1 MIKLSFVHLHLHTQY
16 SLLDGAIRIDEL
28 VKKAKEYNMP
38 AIAIT
43 DHGNMFGAIEMYKE
57 CKKNNIKPIIGCEFY
72 VAPRSRLDKD
82 GRIDTEPN
90 HLILLAM
97 NNTGYKNLVKLCS
110 IGYTEG
116 FYYKPR
122 IDLEVLEKYYEGLI
136 CLSAC
141 IAGGLSRK
149 ILNGD
154 ILGAKEMLKKYL
166 EIFGKERYFLELQ
179 DNKLREQIL
188 VNQKLLEFSKE
199 FGVDVVAT
207 NDCHYLNKED
217 YDFHEVLLCIQTRKT
232 LNDEDRLRFKT
243 NEFYFKSPDEMK
255 EAFSNVPEAIENT
268 LKIADM
274 CNVELEFGHT
284 ILPEFKIDENISHL
298 EYFRRKCYEGIEK
311 RYTKEEYDKV
321 KERLE
326 YEISVIDKMG
336 YIDYFL
342 IVADFIN
349 YAKSQNIPVGPGR
362 GSGAGSIAA
371 YLIGITDIDPLKF
384 DLIFERFLN
393 PERVSMP
400 DFDVDFCYERRQEVI
415 DYVSNKYGKDHVAQI
430 ITFGTMAARAAIRDV
445 ARVLDIQYQKADTI
459 AKMIPH
465 NIKITIDQ
473 ALQENADLKK
483 LYDSDIET
491 KKIIDISKKIEGLAR
506 QASTHACGVVITKE
520 PVVNYVP
527 LYENEGQISTQYT
540 MTTLEELG
548 LLKMDFLGLRTLT
561 VIDDTKKLVKKI
573 RNIDVDFGKFDDKD
587 TYKMLT
593 QGKTMG
599 VFQMESPGFRKMIM
613 KMEPDSIEDIIV
625 MISLYRPGPMDQIP
639 RYIKNKNNKDNI
651 EYTHESLKEI
661 LRPTYGCMVYQ
672 EQVMQIFR
680 KLAGYS
686 LGRADIVRRAMGK
699 KKIDV
704 MNKEREVFIEGAGK
718 NGIDSVSANK
728 IFDEMAE
735 FAKYAFNKSH
745 AAAYAVVAY
754 QTAYLKC
761 HYPNEFMAAFM
772 NSFIGNQNKIPVYI
786 NECRE
791 LGIEVL
797 KPDINESYL
806 KFAVING
813 KIRFALNSIKNVGQ
827 SAIEEIIKERKLNG
841 KYKNFIDFCQ
851 RVSLENV
858 NKKCIESLI
867 KAGCFDE
874 IEKEYNRY
882 DLLENFESIVDGV
895 AHTRKSN
902 YINQIDFFGQ
912 IEEDSTSIK
921 IEKSGRIPSNKEL
934 LDMEKEMLGLYIS
947 GHPLDEY
954 KSYINKNSTIRSVDI
969 NQDEDESE
977 EAQSNLE
984 YDGKNVAMC
993 GIFNKGKILMTKSGK
1008 NMMFATL
1015 EDLYGSVELVLFPN
1029 VFEKYEN
1036 ILQDDT
1042 VVKVTGKV
1050 SIKEDEKSK
1059 ILVSNMEKIE
1069 NATKKEQPKEIII
1082 TKIYIRIPKDKFD
1095 LEDKVIG
1102 YIKDLSKEY
1111 PGDSEVY
1118 IFYDGTNKMRIL
1130 NKNNFLSDIS
1140 IVEDRLGK
1148 AFGKENVK
1156 IKKIKEVRQ

>member
-1 MIKLSFVHLHLHTQY
+1 MSFVHLHLHTQY
-16 SLLDGAIRIDEL
+16 SLLDGAIRIEEV

-57 CKKNNIKPIIGCEFY
+57 CKKNVIKPIIGCELY
-72 VAPRSRLDKD
+72 VAPRSRLDKE

-97 NNTGYKNLVKLCS
+97 NNVGYKNLVKLCS

-122 IDLEVLEKYYEGLI
+122 IDLEVLEQYNEGLI

-149 ILNGD
+149 IVNGD
-154 ILGAKEMLKKYL
+154 LLGAKEMLEKYIS
-166 EIFGKERYFLELQ
+166 IFGKDRYFLEIQ

-188 VNQKLLEFSKE
+188 VNQKLIEFSKE
-199 FGVDVVAT
+199 YGLSLVAT

-232 LNDEDRLRFKT
+232 LNDEDRLRFKV
-243 NEFYFKSPDEMK
+243 NEFYFKSPEEMK
-255 EAFSNVPEAIENT
+255 EAFKNVPEAIENT

-284 ILPEFKIDENISHL
+284 ILPEFKIDEDITHL
-298 EYFRRKCYEGIEK
+298 EYFTKKCYEGIKK
-311 RYTKEEYDKV
+311 RYKQEDYPKV
-321 KERLE
+321 KERLD

-349 YAKSQNIPVGPGR
+349 YAKSQGIPVGPGR

-371 YLIGITDIDPLKF
+371 YLIGITDIDPLRF
-384 DLIFERFLN
+384 GLIFERFLN

-415 DYVSNKYGKDHVAQI
+415 DYVSNKYGKEHVAQI

-445 ARVLDIQYQKADTI
+445 ARVLDIPYQKADTI
-459 AKMIPH
+459 AKLVPH
-465 NIKITIDQ
+465 NFKITIDG
-473 ALQENADLKK
+473 ALDQSPDLRK
-483 LYDSDIET
+483 LYNEDIET
-491 KKIIDISKKIEGLAR
+491 KRIIDISKKIEGLAR

-573 RNIDVDFGKFDDKD
+573 RGIDVDFGTFEDKE

-593 QGKTMG
+593 QGKTLG
-599 VFQMESPGFRKMIM
+599 VFQMESPGFRKMMM

-639 RYIKNKNNKDNI
+639 RYIKNKNNKENI
-651 EYTHESLKEI
+651 EYTHESLKNI
-661 LRPTYGCMVYQ
+661 LKPTYGCMVYQ

-680 KLAGYS
+680 DLAGYS

-704 MNKEREVFIEGAGK
+704 MNKEREVFVEGAYK
-718 NGIDSVSANK
+718 NGIDSESANK

-761 HYPNEFMAAFM
+761 HYPNEFMAAYM
-772 NSFIGNQNKIPVYI
+772 NSFIGNQNKIPIYI
-786 NECRE
+786 NESRE

-797 KPDINESYL
+797 KPDINESYS

-813 KIRFALNSIKNVGQ
+813 KIRFALNSIKNVGE
-827 SAIEEIIKERKLNG
+827 SAIDEIIRERKING
-841 KYKNFIDFCQ
+841 KYKSFIDFCQ
-851 RVSLENV
+851 RVSSDAI
-858 NKKCIESLI
+858 NKKCVESLI

-874 IEKEYNRY
+874 VEKEYNRY
-882 DLLENFESIVDGV
+882 DLLDNFEGIIEGV
-895 AHTRKSN
+895 NHTRKNN
-902 YINQIDFFGQ
+902 YINQIDFFGE
-912 IEEDSTSIK
+912 IEDSGNSIK
-921 IEKSGRIPSNKEL
+921 IDKSGRIPSKKEL
-934 LDMEKEMLGLYIS
+934 LEMEKEMLGLYIS

-954 KSYINKNSTIRSVDI
+954 KAYIEKNSTVTTVELNDNDEIS
-969 NQDEDESE
+969 EDEVE
-977 EAQSNLE
+977 EKES
-984 YDGKNVAMC
+984 YDSKIVTIC
-993 GIFNKGKILMTKSGK
+993 GIFNRGKVLLTKSGK
-1008 NMMFATL
+1008 NMMFAEL
-1015 EDLYGSVELVLFPN
+1015 EDLLGTVELVLFPN
-1029 VFEKYEN
+1029 IYERFEN
-1036 ILQDDT
+1036 ILQDEAII
-1042 VVKVTGKV
+1042 KVTGKV
-1050 SIKEDEKSK
+1050 SVKEDEKTK
-1059 ILVSNMEKIE
+1059 ILVSNIVVVDKDRKEPAIEKI
-1069 NATKKEQPKEIII
+1069 NTIK
-1082 TKIYIRIPKDKFD
+1082 KIYIRIPKDKID
-1095 LEDKVIG
+1095 LEDRVIG
-1102 YIKDLSKEY
+1102 YIKDLSKEF
-1111 PGDSEVY
+1111 PGKSEVY
-1118 IFYDGTNKMRIL
+1118 IFYDGTNKMRLL
-1130 NKNNFLSDIS
+1130 NKVNFLQDNSF
-1140 IVEDRLGK
+1140 VLERLEL
-1148 AFGKENVK
+1148 AFGKENVR
-1156 IKKIKEVRQ
+1156 IQ

>member
-1 MIKLSFVHLHLHTQY
+1 MSFVHLHLHTQY
-16 SLLDGAIRIDEL
+16 SLLDGAIRIEEL
-28 VKKAKEYNMP
+28 VKKAKECNMP
-38 AIAIT
+38 AVAIT
-43 DHGNMFGAIEMYKE
+43 DHGSMFGAIEMYKE
-57 CKKNNIKPIIGCEFY
+57 CKKNGIKPIIGCEFY

-82 GRIDTEPN
+82 GRVDTDPN

-122 IDLEVLEKYYEGLI
+122 IDLEVLEKYNDGLI

-149 ILNGD
+149 IINGD
-154 ILGAKEMLKKYL
+154 IVGAKEMLEKYL
-166 EIFGKERYFLELQ
+166 SIFGKDRYFLELQ

-199 FGVDVVAT
+199 YGVEVVAT

-232 LNDEDRLRFKT
+232 LNDEDRLKFKV
-243 NEFYFKSPDEMK
+243 NEFYVKTPEEMK
-255 EAFSNVPEAIENT
+255 EAFKNVPQAIENT

-284 ILPEFKIDENISHL
+284 VLPEFKIDENITHL
-298 EYFRRKCYEGIEK
+298 EYFTKKCYEAIDKKYKVED
-311 RYTKEEYDKV
+311 YTKV
-321 KERLE
+321 KERLD

-349 YAKSQNIPVGPGR
+349 YAKSQGIPVGPGR
-362 GSGAGSIAA
+362 GSGAGSLAA
-371 YLIGITDIDPLKF
+371 YLIGITDIDPIKF

-445 ARVLDIQYQKADTI
+445 ARVLDIPYQKADMI
-459 AKMIPH
+459 AKMVPH

-473 ALQENADLKK
+473 AIAENPDLKK
-483 LYDSDIET
+483 LYDTDLET
-491 KKIIDISKKIEGLAR
+491 KRIIDISKKIEGLAR

-561 VIDDTKKLVKKI
+561 VINDTKKLIKKI
-573 RNIDVDFGKFDDKD
+573 RGIDVDFGTFEDKE

-593 QGKTMG
+593 QGKTLG
-599 VFQMESPGFRKMIM
+599 VFQMESPGFRKMMM

-639 RYIKNKNNKDNI
+639 RYIKNKNNKEHI
-651 EYTHESLKEI
+651 EYTHPALEEI

-704 MNKEREVFIEGAGK
+704 MNKEREVFVEGASK

-754 QTAYLKC
+754 QTAYLKY
-761 HYPNEFMAAFM
+761 HYPHEFMAAFM

-797 KPDINESYL
+797 RPDINESYA
-806 KFAVING
+806 KFAVINN

-827 SAIEEIIKERKLNG
+827 NAIEEIIRERKLNG
-841 KYKNFIDFCQ
+841 KYTSFLDFCE
-851 RVSLENV
+851 RISFECV

-874 IEKEYNRY
+874 VEKEYNRY
-882 DLLENFESIVDGV
+882 DLLDNFESIVDGV
-895 AHTRKSN
+895 NHTRKSN
-902 YINQIDFFGQ
+902 YVNQMDFFGQ
-912 IEEDSTSIK
+912 IEDASTSIK
-921 IEKSGRIPSNKEL
+921 IEKSGRIPSKREL
-934 LDMEKEMLGLYIS
+934 LEMEREMLGLYIS

-954 KSYINKNSTIRSVDI
+954 KAYILKNSTVSSMDISGEENEEDEMEESVD
-969 NQDEDESE
+969 
-977 EAQSNLE
+977 
-984 YDGKNVAMC
+984 YDGKNVSIC
-993 GIFNKGKILMTKSGK
+993 GIFNRGKILITKSGK
-1008 NMMFATL
+1008 NMMFAEL

-1029 VFEKYEN
+1029 VYERYEN
-1036 ILQDDT
+1036 ILNNDM
-1042 VVKVTGKV
+1042 VIKVSGKV
-1050 SIKEDEKSK
+1050 SIKEDEKTK
-1059 ILVSNMEKIE
+1059 ILVSTIVPIDNNNNLQEKVIEKI
-1069 NATKKEQPKEIII
+1069 TKK
-1082 TKIYIRIPKDKFD
+1082 IYVRIPKDKLD
-1095 LEDKVIG
+1095 LEDRVIG

-1111 PGDSEVY
+1111 PGECEVY
-1118 IFYDGTNKMRIL
+1118 IFYDGTNKMRLL
-1130 NKNNFLSDIS
+1130 NKANFLSDTS
-1140 IVEDRLGK
+1140 LVQEKLEL

-1156 IKKIKEVRQ
+1156 IK

>member
-1 MIKLSFVHLHLHTQY
+1 MSFVHLHLHTEY
-16 SLLDGAIRIDEL
+16 SLLDGAIKIEEV
-28 VKKAKEYNMP
+28 VKKAKEYGMP
-38 AIAIT
+38 AVAIT
-43 DHGNMFGAIEMYKE
+43 DHGNMFGVIEMYKE
-57 CKKNNIKPIIGCEFY
+57 CKKNGIKPIIGCEFY
-72 VAPRSRLDKD
+72 VAPRSRWDKE

-122 IDLEVLEKYYEGLI
+122 IDMGVLEKYNEGLI

-141 IAGGLSRK
+141 LAGGLSRK
-149 ILNGD
+149 IVNGD
-154 ILGAKEMLKKYL
+154 ILGAREMLEKYVS
-166 EIFGKERYFLELQ
+166 IFGKDRYFLEIQ
-179 DNKLREQIL
+179 ENKLREQVL
-188 VNQKLLEFSKE
+188 VNQKLVEFSKE
-199 FGVDVVAT
+199 YGIGLVAT

-232 LNDEDRLRFKT
+232 LNDEDRFRFKV

-255 EAFSNVPEAIENT
+255 EAFSYAPEAITNT

-284 ILPEFKIDENISHL
+284 ILPEFKIDEDITHL
-298 EYFRRKCYEGIEK
+298 EYFTKKCYEGIQK
-311 RYTKEEYDKV
+311 RYSALEYEKA
-321 KERLE
+321 KERLD

-349 YAKSQNIPVGPGR
+349 YAKSQGIPVGPGR

-384 DLIFERFLN
+384 NLIFERFLN

-415 DYVSNKYGKDHVAQI
+415 NYVSNKYGKDHVAQI

-445 ARVLDIQYQKADTI
+445 ARVLDIPYQKADSI
-459 AKMIPH
+459 AKLIPH
-465 NIKITIDQ
+465 NLKIKIDE
-473 ALQENADLKK
+473 ALNENSELRK
-483 LYDSDIET
+483 LYNEDIET
-491 KKIIDISKKIEGLAR
+491 RRIIDISKKIEGLVR

-540 MTTLEELG
+540 MTLLEELG

-561 VIDDTKKLVKKI
+561 VINETKKLIKKI
-573 RNIDVDFGKFDDKD
+573 KNVDVDFGEYDDKE
-587 TYKMLT
+587 TYRMLT
-593 QGKTMG
+593 LGKTLG
-599 VFQMESPGFRKMIM
+599 VFQMESPGFRKMMM

-639 RYIKNKNNKDNI
+639 RYIMNKNNKEHI
-651 EYTHESLKEI
+651 VYTHPSLEKI
-661 LRPTYGCMVYQ
+661 LKPTYGCMVYQ

-680 KLAGYS
+680 DLAGYS

-704 MNKEREVFIEGAGK
+704 MNKEREVFVDGAK
-718 NGIDSVSANK
+718 NNGIDEESANK

-761 HYPNEFMAAFM
+761 HYPSEFLAAYM
-772 NSFIGNQNKIPVYI
+772 NSFIGNQNKIPIYI
-786 NECRE
+786 NESKE

-797 KPDINESYL
+797 RPDINDSYA
-806 KFAVING
+806 KFAVIDG
-813 KIRFALNSIKNVGQ
+813 KIRFALNSIKNVGEN
-827 SAIEEIIKERKLNG
+827 AINEIIRERKTNG
-841 KYKNFIDFCQ
+841 DYKSFIDFCQ
-851 RVSLENV
+851 RVSGEAV

-882 DLLENFESIVDGV
+882 DLLDNFETIVDGIN
-895 AHTRKSN
+895 HTRKTN
-902 YINQIDFFGQ
+902 YINQIDFFGE
-912 IEEDSTSIK
+912 IEQEGQSIRL
-921 IEKSGRIPSNKEL
+921 EKSGRVPSSREL
-934 LDMEKEMLGLYIS
+934 LEMEREMLGLYIS

-954 KSYINKNSTIRSVDI
+954 KEYIKKNSTVTTIELNED
-969 NQDEDESE
+969 NQEDEEESE
-977 EAQSNLE
+977 QNVD
-984 YDGKNVAMC
+984 YDGKNVAIC
-993 GIFNKGKILMTKSGK
+993 GIFNRGRILMTRSGK
-1008 NMMFATL
+1008 NMMFAEL
-1015 EDLYGSVELVLFPN
+1015 EDMYGTVELILFPN
-1029 VFEKYEN
+1029 VYEKFERV
-1036 ILQDDT
+1036 LQDEAII
-1042 VVKVTGKV
+1042 KVTGKV
-1050 SIKEDEKSK
+1050 SIKEDEKTK
-1059 ILVSNMEKIE
+1059 ILASNIVLIDSDI
-1069 NATKKEQPKEIII
+1069 KKEQPKKE
-1082 TKIYIRIPKDKFD
+1082 TKIIENTIKKIYVRIPKDKLD
-1095 LEDKVIG
+1095 LEDRVIG
-1102 YIKDLSKEY
+1102 YIKDLAKEY
-1111 PGDSEVY
+1111 PGKNEVY
-1118 IFYDGTNKMRIL
+1118 IFYDGTNKMKLL
-1130 NKNNFLSDIS
+1130 NKAYFLQDSEL
-1140 IVEDRLGK
+1140 VKERLEL
-1148 AFGKENVK
+1148 AFGKENIK
-1156 IKKIKEVRQ
+1156 IK